1 MPVQA
6 GGFGLG
12 FFKDMS
18 DSAINFSRYRYFA
31 NLPWKRVITYLLLM
45 VLVLGIPVLLSIA
58 YDFQRDMTKVIEQFN
73 KNAPDFVL
81 KNGELT
87 VAGEMPLV
95 YESGNQDSA
104 IIIDTSGETDSSVLD
119 DYEQGFFIEK
129 TKLVF
134 KRDSLE
140 TQEYHFS
147 ALKELELEK
156 ADVVDILSYLRPISA
171 MIVFFGLIYFIFA
184 KLCTVSIL
192 SLVTL
197 LFSGI
202 QNCGLNYGQSF
213 KITVYAMTI
222 PTLFQS
228 LQNIIAPG
236 FIYGWAIYY
245 SIAVI
250 YLLFAVRSTKS
261 KPVAS
266 DEDLLV

>member
-1 MPVQA
+1 M
-6 GGFGLG
+6 G

-18 DSAINFSRYRYFA
+18 DSAINFSQYRYFA

-45 VLVLGIPVLLSIA
+45 VLVLGIPVLLSFA
-58 YDFQRDMTKVIEQFN
+58 YDFQRDMTKRIEQFDRT
-73 KNAPDFVL
+73 APDFVL
-81 KNGELT
+81 MNGELT
-87 VAGEMPLV
+87 VAGDMPLV
-95 YESGNQDSA
+95 YESENHDSA
-104 IIIDTSGETDSSVLD
+104 IIVDTSGKTDSSVLD
-119 DYEQGFFIEK
+119 EYEQGFFIEK
-129 TKLVF
+129 TKLVY
-134 KRDSLE
+134 KQNSLE
-140 TQEYHFS
+140 KQEYHFS
-147 ALKELELEK
+147 ALKDLELEK
-156 ADVVDILSYLRPISA
+156 ADVANMLSYLKPMSM
-171 MIVFFGLIYFIFA
+171 MIIFWGLIYFIFA
-184 KLCTVSIL
+184 KICTVSIL

-213 KITVYAMTI
+213 KITVYAITI

-236 FIYGWAIYY
+236 FVYGWSIYY

-250 YLLFAVRSTKS
+250 YLWFAVRSTKS